1 MFGKFQRTDEHMVRE
16 FKEFAINF
24 FGGNQ
29 KSGSRYHQSR
39 RFLQFGHQLS
49 DRGFFGFPA
58 GPRRKPVAARS
69 GACGTERL
77 SLLPDCLSVVPLKA
91 TLCPQCPSELKL

>member
-1 MFGKFQRTDEHMVRE
+1 MFSKFQRTDGHMFRE
-16 FKEFAINF
+16 FKEFVVYF

-29 KSGSRYHQSR
+29 KSGSRYHQSQ

-58 GPRRKPVAARS
+58 GSRRKPVAVQS
-69 GACGTERL
+69 GACDTERL
-77 SLLPDCLSVVPLKA
+77 SLLPVGDTAQSDAVPSVQIRA
-91 TLCPQCPSELKL
+91 